1 MNLKL
6 EFLHEVFKEYHVYCI
21 RNILAKK
28 NIHDDIKMLMINKHL
43 NWLKQVD
50 NAYNMVN
57 TINSVREL
65 TRRN

>member
-6 EFLHEVFKEYHVYCI
+6 EFLHGFLKEYHLYCI
-21 RNILAKK
+21 RSILAKK